1 MGSYRPVFR
10 QRQALE
16 LCAGS
21 GGRGAVLLLEI
32 LIDNTNARLKWQ
44 RMFKTTWAMTMI
56 IGVINIFVL
65 QVLKGV

>member
-1 MGSYRPVFR
+1 MGIIALFFINGKPSSNALAAVAVVLSYF
-10 QRQALE
+10 
-16 LCAGS
+16 
-21 GGRGAVLLLEI
+21 LEI

-44 RMFKTTWAMTMI
+44 RMFKITWAVTMI